1 MPERLRFKEHLDP
14 ESGSVQRAREQEAAV
29 APVDDTGQV
38 IIEFADSD
46 ATHEVTLRRD
56 GTEWYGDCWA
66 LHENGDKHG
75 RCKGLT
81 YSDGPCAH
89 LWRVRSAVARGD
101 VEVPDVQEERAD
113 HHVEKVRADGRRRFD
128 R

>member
-1 MPERLRFKEHLDP
+1 MPERLDFVRHLDP
-14 ESGSVQRAREQEAAV
+14 ESTSVQRARDEPAAV
-29 APVDDTGQV
+29 APVDETGPFIV
-38 IIEFADSD
+38 AFENGDDI
-46 ATHEVTLRRD
+46 HEVTLYRD
-56 GTEWYGDCWA
+56 GETWHGDCWA

-89 LWRVRSAVARGD
+89 LWRVRSDAARGEVD
-101 VEVPDVQEERAD
+101 VADAEEERAD
-113 HHVEKVRADGRRRFD
+113 HHVEKVHADGGRRVD